1 MAEVS
6 GATLMMA
13 IQAVHAQIRH
23 YESLLESETLRDAAE
38 IQSLVLSY
46 ENAARALKD
55 AYRQERAEGSNLPEY
70 ETLVRK

>member
-6 GATLMMA
+6 GTTLMMA

-23 YESLLESETLRDAAE
+23 YEALLKSETLGDAAE

-46 ENAARALKD
+46 ENAARAGPVLELELLV
-55 AYRQERAEGSNLPEY
+55 AERE
-70 ETLVRK
+70 R